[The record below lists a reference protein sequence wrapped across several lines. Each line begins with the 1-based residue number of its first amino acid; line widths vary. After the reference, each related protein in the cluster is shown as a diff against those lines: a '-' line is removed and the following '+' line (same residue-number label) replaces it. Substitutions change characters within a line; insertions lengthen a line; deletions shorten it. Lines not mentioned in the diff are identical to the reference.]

1 VSGATGAGGATG
13 GLPGAGGGTPSYGV
27 PPRPT
32 EHPSASTSLMPP
44 VASAGQSGG
53 GTHGAGFSAQPGG
66 TQGGGFSAQ
75 AGGTQGGGFSAQ
87 PPAAPPAPPSAPPTS
102 GGGFSQPTTYA
113 KGQPTPARG
122 TRVNAGA
129 QGAGQSTPAPRRPAV
144 PGAAGQSSGRVRK
157 ARLRI
162 TKADPWSVMKVS
174 FLLSLAVGVI
184 IIVASAVLWMTL
196 DGLGVFDSLSS
207 TMSDVTGNG
216 EANSNAFDL
225 MDYIGF
231 GKVMM
236 FTTLIAVVDVV
247 LMTALATLA
256 AFIYNTAAGFTG
268 GIELTLAEED

>member
-1 VSGATGAGGATG
+1 MSGATGAGGATG
-13 GLPGAGGGTPSYGV
+13 GGLSGGPGGTPYGA
-27 PPRPT
+27 PQRP
-32 EHPSASTSLMPP
+32 EHPATSTSVMPP
-44 VASAGQSGG
+44 VGQGG
-53 GTHGAGFSAQPGG
+53 AAQPGY
-66 TQGGGFSAQ
+66 GGQ
-75 AGGTQGGGFSAQ
+75 A
-87 PPAAPPAPPSAPPTS
+87 PAAPGTPPS
-102 GGGFSQPTTYA
+102 GGFSQPTTYA
-113 KGQPTPARG
+113 KGQPTPPRG
-122 TRVNAGA
+122 TPGPGPQGGA
-129 QGAGQSTPAPRRPAV
+129 PGGQARRPAG
-144 PGAAGQSSGRVRK
+144 PAQGSGGGTGRIRK

-196 DGLGVFDSLSS
+196 DGLGVFDSLTS
-207 TMSDVTGNG
+207 TLKDVTGSDSSG
-216 EANSNAFDL
+216 AFNL

-247 LMTALATLA
+247 LMTALCTLA